1 MPSHHQF
8 QLSLPLLEAL
18 LFYLVTLASILSACF
33 NHIPFFNHLKR
44 LCFSTTKQHIIPL
57 PGTPH
62 CIFRSR
68 VYIFIPELR
77 GDTDLHI
84 QHLLFQQFSIV
95 TTETSSEN
103 AAPQFLRVPQRAEKR
118 PEECLH
124 GLQQNSDLR
133 TKFGPDNYICTSS
146 GVTGWETC
154 TKFNSETSEN
164 ISHLYSIRA

>member
-1 MPSHHQF
+1 MQNLHLLVMIAINNVPSHHQF

-118 PEECLH
+118 PEEACMAYNKILTL
-124 GLQQNSDLR
+124 GQNSDL
-133 TKFGPDNYICTSS
+133 TITS
-146 GVTGWETC
+146 VPPQV
-154 TKFNSETSEN
+154 
-164 ISHLYSIRA
+164 